1 MDRIL
6 MNAIEI
12 CAIAL
17 AIIILC
23 WIIGKCTDRNTGR
36 GSVFSERHPKLN
48 MVISCA
54 IVIIFGMICYV
65 FISYIGY
72 RIKSTIHWM
81 TYVTSKM
88 DAVVI
93 VTFIT
98 GAVSIIGVIISSI
111 IAKIID
117 YRKSR
122 QDYLAMKREIPYGE
136 FVEMIYKVQSNAKD
150 KGRLMW
156 TAVIF
161 LRFVK
166 MSIMFQI
173 RRQYWHLRLRWNCL
187 WMKQRICW
195 QVLGLHCP
203 EVLRPILL
211 LHIFCKIRSMIC
223 LKSMTYWMHTDSRYF
238 RFFTLRT
245 I

>member
-150 KGRLMW
+150 KGSYTEKMMLEDLSKFSKQITLWGSSRVVNKWVEFREKGANPNAGTNNLFLMEEIMNEMRKDLGMKKVKKGNLL
-156 TAVIF
+156 AF
-161 LRFVK
+161 FVNDIK
-166 MSIMFQI
+166 S
-173 RRQYWHLRLRWNCL
+173 
-187 WMKQRICW
+187 
-195 QVLGLHCP
+195 
-203 EVLRPILL
+203 
-211 LHIFCKIRSMIC
+211 C
-223 LKSMTYWMHTDSRYF
+223 LKK
-238 RFFTLRT
+238 
-245 I
+245 